1 MMVMQPKRLVIWS
14 MNSFQE
20 VWMAVQTCKALFVS
34 RTGLILG
41 IGTSYIQF
49 SLSCSWNGFHK
60 VFEAF

>member
-1 MMVMQPKRLVIWS
+1 
-14 MNSFQE
+14 
-20 VWMAVQTCKALFVS
+20 MAVQTCKALFVS

-49 SLSCSWNGFHK
+49 SLSCSWNGFHN